1 MTIPPGPN
9 KQKRTNVF
17 NLRSQL
23 FFIQIFHKYI
33 FEQNCIAMMSIK
45 LFTKIVKF
53 IVLGSVV
60 QDRAN
65 MDIW

>member
-9 KQKRTNVF
+9 KQKWTNVF
-17 NLRSQL
+17 NLRT
-23 FFIQIFHKYI
+23 FFLIQYI

-45 LFTKIVKF
+45 PLTKIVKF
-53 IVLGSVV
+53 IVPGSVV